1 MEAIK
6 KRKGEDSS
14 YLLIILVMSICH
26 PPRDN
31 DVMPLLIGQI
41 ILEGKT
47 ISRRNFDHRLNLLKI
62 ALF

>member
-1 MEAIK
+1 
-6 KRKGEDSS
+6 
-14 YLLIILVMSICH
+14 MSFCY

-47 ISRRNFDHRLNLLKI
+47 NSMGKTISQRNIDQRLNLLKI